1 MMAAALGRNPW
12 SDRQAQDSESHAP
25 QAVTLWSGSRDH
37 PFSAMRIALISNSLP
52 PEDGTG
58 GAQAYVADLAV
69 SLADRHDVLVLSGA
83 RATELPSVETIRLPG
98 LRRLFPT
105 EPGLTKAAWHLR
117 DQWMPSMHMAVR
129 RHLRSFRPDVVHTHE
144 PQGLS
149 AAPFSAIARAGT
161 AHVHT
166 VHDLNLLCVRVTMT
180 RGSEPCSGSE
190 IDCWL
195 QRAVRIP
202 LLKKQLQRLIS
213 PSDYYRELH
222 VRRGIVTAEHAVTI
236 RQGAKPGC
244 ARQRNFSDSPCVGML
259 GALAP
264 HKGLR
269 TLLRAFAS
277 APASW
282 RLQVAGSGPE
292 EHEVASA
299 AAADSRIAFYGS
311 VDGTEKEAFLDRL
324 DALVIPSE
332 WEENAPLVAA
342 EAAVRGI
349 PAVVSDR
356 GGLPEIP
363 EAEVFAARDPRS
375 LRNAIAALVEPGG
388 RLAEASAL
396 LLTNRQSFLWDGH
409 VRQVERVLEAAH
421 REVRGCSRP
430 AAHSAVPSS

>member
-1 MMAAALGRNPW
+1 
-12 SDRQAQDSESHAP
+12 
-25 QAVTLWSGSRDH
+25 
-37 PFSAMRIALISNSLP
+37 
-52 PEDGTG
+52 
-58 GAQAYVADLAV
+58 
-69 SLADRHDVLVLSGA
+69 
-83 RATELPSVETIRLPG
+83 
-98 LRRLFPT
+98 
-105 EPGLTKAAWHLR
+105 
-117 DQWMPSMHMAVR
+117 
-129 RHLRSFRPDVVHTHE
+129 
-144 PQGLS
+144 
-149 AAPFSAIARAGT
+149 
-161 AHVHT
+161 
-166 VHDLNLLCVRVTMT
+166 
-180 RGSEPCSGSE
+180 
-190 IDCWL
+190 
-195 QRAVRIP
+195 
-202 LLKKQLQRLIS
+202 
-213 PSDYYRELH
+213 
-222 VRRGIVTAEHAVTI
+222 
-236 RQGAKPGC
+236 
-244 ARQRNFSDSPCVGML
+244 
-259 GALAP
+259 
-264 HKGLR
+264 
-269 TLLRAFAS
+269 
-277 APASW
+277 
-282 RLQVAGSGPE
+282 VAGSGPE